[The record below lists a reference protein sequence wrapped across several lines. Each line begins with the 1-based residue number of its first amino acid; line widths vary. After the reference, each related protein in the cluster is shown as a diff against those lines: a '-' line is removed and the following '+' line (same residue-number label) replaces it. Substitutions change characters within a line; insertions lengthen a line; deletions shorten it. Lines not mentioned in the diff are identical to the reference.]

1 MAGDDKVWCMLQITK
16 TVNIPLAEVEITAI
30 RSPGP
35 GGQNVNKVATAIH
48 LRFDIMASSLP
59 DPFKERLLTLADHR
73 ITKDG
78 VVVIKAARSRS
89 QEKNREEALRR
100 LQELIKGVSHTPKKR
115 KATRP
120 SRSSRRNRM
129 DSKTRKGKTK
139 SLRGKVRNHD

>member
-1 MAGDDKVWCMLQITK
+1 MLQITRA
-16 TVNIPLAEVEITAI
+16 VNIPLAEVEITAI

-48 LRFDIMASSLP
+48 LRFDIRASSLP
-59 DPFKERLLTLADHR
+59 EPFKERLLVLADHR

-78 VVVIKAARSRS
+78 VVVIKAGRYRS

-100 LQELIKGVSHTPKKR
+100 LQELLKGVSQTRKKR
-115 KATRP
+115 KPTRP
-120 SRSSRRNRM
+120 TRGSQLTRM
-129 DSKTRKGKTK
+129 DSKTKRGKTK